1 MSTIRD
7 MLSLGDGLVQMGD
20 EIKVLPKEERERE
33 RLMKEAKFTIT
44 IPPEARLAMK
54 ANLNIPW
61 HKLRLMRRYGA

>member
-7 MLSLGDGLVQMGD
+7 MLSLGDGLFQTGD
-20 EIKVLPKEERERE
+20 EIKVLPKEEKE

-54 ANLNIPW
+54 ANSNIPW
-61 HKLRLMRRYGA
+61 HKLRLMRRYSA